1 MSQREVAWSSLAV
14 AVLAPVAYWVAIRTG
29 LWFVAGDS
37 DRSKQIVRL
46 MWLAFLASEAVAVIL
61 SIVAC
66 SGRRNAP
73 KAAPPPPAILAAIVA
88 LLGLAYFG
96 LLFRP
101 GA

>member
-14 AVLAPVAYWVAIRTG
+14 AVLAPVAYWVAIRNG
-29 LWFVAGDS
+29 LWLVAEDA
-37 DRSKQIVRL
+37 DRSDQRVRL